1 MKSQITLHLSKQ
13 KFKFSSGHFLIF
25 DKTRA
30 EKLHG
35 HNYSVKVKLKSS
47 ANQDLGTSGY
57 LVDFSEIK
65 KIIQESLD
73 LWDEHVLLPAQHP
86 DMKFSQ
92 KGKNLEV
99 HFRDRF
105 YSFPQNEV
113 HLLPT
118 VNTSVEE
125 LSRLLAEDFFKKM
138 KKWTITEVWVLVEET
153 PGQGASFLARG

>member
-35 HNYSVKVKLKSS
+35 HNYSVKVKLKSKGE
-47 ANQDLGTSGY
+47 QDLGSSGY
-57 LVDFSEIK
+57 WVDFFEVK
-65 KIIQESLD
+65 KVIQEAVD
-73 LWDEHVLLPAQHP
+73 HWDEHVLLPALHP
-86 DMKFSQ
+86 DMKISQ
-92 KGKNLEV
+92 KGQNLEV
-99 HFRDRF
+99 HFRERF
-105 YSFPQNEV
+105 YSFPKNEV
-113 HLLPT
+113 HLLPV

-138 KKWTITEVWVLVEET
+138 KKWNISQVWVLVEET
-153 PGQGASFLARG
+153 PGQGASYLVQG